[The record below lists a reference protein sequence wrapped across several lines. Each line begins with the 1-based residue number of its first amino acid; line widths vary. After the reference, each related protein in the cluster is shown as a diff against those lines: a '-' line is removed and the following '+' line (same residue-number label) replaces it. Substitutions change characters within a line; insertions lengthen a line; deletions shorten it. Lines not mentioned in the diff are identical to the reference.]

1 MDQQTEGKAMPRE
14 VSDVLLKLSQNK
26 HFDQLHSL
34 LKEIYHA
41 ESAESQDGAQG
52 MKDHFKL
59 ILLSLGESLYSGRG
73 MGTRTFQ
80 TSEIRSEDDKQ

>member
-1 MDQQTEGKAMPRE
+1 MPRE

-34 LKEIYHA
+34 LKDIYHA
-41 ESAESQDGAQG
+41 ESAESPEGAQG

-59 ILLSLGESLYSGRG
+59 ILLSLGDFLCSGRG
-73 MGTRTFQ
+73 MGARTFQ
-80 TSEIRSEDDKQ
+80 ASEIWSENDKQ